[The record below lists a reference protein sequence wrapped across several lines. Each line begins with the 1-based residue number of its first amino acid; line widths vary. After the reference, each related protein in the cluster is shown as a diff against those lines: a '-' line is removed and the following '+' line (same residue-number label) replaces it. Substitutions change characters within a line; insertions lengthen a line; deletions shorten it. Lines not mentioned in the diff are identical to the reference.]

1 MSWGTSLMPPSS
13 LVSPQITSRP
23 RPCRWRAIRVTRLG
37 VSTRWSGAVVARTLI
52 DHGVDV
58 EVLEAAAVVGGH
70 ARCEVLNGFVYEPNG
85 AHIFHTSN
93 ATASSRRSTSAR
105 TTTSRSCSR
114 GRRRWTSDGQDPREP
129 PARQAARA
137 GSGAVGRDRLRGW
150 RGRAR
155 SRVDHRPMAAVDPT
169 ATPVAYDGVCNL
181 CGWEGRFESDGVVFR
196 VGQQFKCGGCRAA
209 LRYRDEAVVL
219 LQEFGRG
226 LHLTLDALVADPW
239 FRAHSV
245 YYVGE
250 RGPAHDRLA
259 TMPDYVE
266 SRYVP
271 DAPLGDVVSERA
283 TMQDL
288 ERLTYADASFDL
300 VVSSHVMEHVPNPW
314 RALAEVRRVLR
325 PAGRYVFS
333 IPFRYPALAE
343 TIVRAVVEGDN

>member
-1 MSWGTSLMPPSS
+1 
-13 LVSPQITSRP
+13 
-23 RPCRWRAIRVTRLG
+23 
-37 VSTRWSGAVVARTLI
+37 
-52 DHGVDV
+52 
-58 EVLEAAAVVGGH
+58 
-70 ARCEVLNGFVYEPNG
+70 
-85 AHIFHTSN
+85 
-93 ATASSRRSTSAR
+93 
-105 TTTSRSCSR
+105 
-114 GRRRWTSDGQDPREP
+114 
-129 PARQAARA
+129 
-137 GSGAVGRDRLRGW
+137 
-150 RGRAR
+150 
-155 SRVDHRPMAAVDPT
+155 MAAVDPT

-343 TIVRAVVEGDN
+343 TIVRAVVEGDNVRHVLDPIYHEAPDGPSLVFHDFGADLVERSRAVGLAVRVVRPHIPVRFAYRDVVVVATRLDAS